1 MISTRTEWI
10 LGGISTVV
18 LGALGSGLWSGVFA
32 PLGSFAFRGLLSI
45 VTLGLAAAKDSVYR
59 RAALGFAERASELL
73 LAALAGGVI
82 AIPICMLLF
91 AMIFPRLRKR
101 LKTGSFDR
109 HSNWVQSVLFCTQLF
124 VTSILLVQILL
135 VAYTNSVVAHFHQSL
150 AIVAPH
156 VSDDQLMLY
165 KARFAK
171 VRSRKDFIQLYS
183 DVQLVAEKNGK
194 KQDEFSPW

>member
-1 MISTRTEWI
+1 MAYSRHSDPSRSEVAVDCDAR
-10 LGGISTVV
+10 SCRCQ
-18 LGALGSGLWSGVFA
+18 GLCLPPSRV
-32 PLGSFAFRGLLSI
+32 
-45 VTLGLAAAKDSVYR
+45 
-59 RAALGFAERASELL
+59 GFAERASELL

-183 DVQLVAEKNGK
+183 DVQLVAEKNGEK
-194 KQDEFSPW
+194 

>member
-1 MISTRTEWI
+1 MISTRTKWI
-10 LGGISTVV
+10 LGGISTV

-32 PLGSFAFRGLLSI
+32 PLGSIAFRGLLSI

-124 VTSILLVQILL
+124 VTSILLVQ
-135 VAYTNSVVAHFHQSL
+135 NSVSRVHQLRRRTFPPKPRNHRAACFGRSAYAVQSQIRQSKVPKGFHSAL
-150 AIVAPH
+150 
-156 VSDDQLMLY
+156 
-165 KARFAK
+165 
-171 VRSRKDFIQLYS
+171 
-183 DVQLVAEKNGK
+183 
-194 KQDEFSPW
+194 